1 MAVLL
6 TAQQLNDVF
15 KPVTELTKTITNSAL
30 VQPVKN
36 VAGQLPSQNSM
47 MARGLGGSPVAQA
60 LANLNFPL
68 QETKEAVEESSNQA
82 QQVESESS
90 SIISGELDIIK
101 DLLSHIA
108 IDTEGLVNLNAE
120 LLSAWVDQATMERI
134 MHEEQMAQ
142 SAADRLRQIEE
153 SRERAGASG
162 KASDDGLG
170 KAEKVPDKSGGLF
183 SQIGGMFSKI
193 PGFGM
198 VSSLFSG
205 GLGGI
210 TKIFG
215 KLFFPFQIVLGV
227 LSFVEGFIKGKEE
240 GGVGEGITQGFE
252 KVIENLIDVPLN
264 MLKDLLA
271 WALGALGFD
280 EASEQVAGFDINISA
295 IVRPIADFFSMIGNM
310 FSNIAVMVD
319 DALNYASDLGSKA
332 LDKINPMNWFG
343 GDDEEEV
350 IEKVPTPRVTP
361 KSLEATGNIGAIDDI
376 VKAAPAK
383 ATPASAAAELTESEK
398 FFAEE
403 RRLSDEQPQEWRD
416 RAEQRAARISPER
429 RARADAAMAGKA
441 ELTNE
446 EEEKKRREVI
456 AKWQAK
462 KEALE
467 ADISALEEKERT
479 GELSES
485 EKSNLT
491 KMQRKKRTAGKLI
504 ATNEE
509 KLAQLTGTDIRGA
522 AAGRIQDAGVA
533 KAGAGGGAA
542 IVNAPVTNVQ
552 EGSKSSVVMPQ
563 SRDLHGDPSL
573 AQVSAAAA
581 P

>member
-1 MAVLL
+1 MLL

-15 KPVTELTKTITNSAL
+15 KPVTELTKSIANSAL

-90 SIISGELDIIK
+90 SIISGELDVIK

-120 LLSAWVDQATMERI
+120 LLSTWVDQATMERI

-153 SRERAGASG
+153 SRERARESG
-162 KASDDGLG
+162 KTSDDEPG

-205 GLGGI
+205 GVGGI

-215 KLFFPFQIVLGV
+215 KLFIPFTIVLGI
-227 LSFVEGFIKGKEE
+227 LSFVEGFMKGKEE
-240 GGVGEGITQGFE
+240 GGIGEGVIQGLE
-252 KVIENLIDVPLN
+252 MLIENILDVPLN

-271 WALGALGFD
+271 WALDTLGFD
-280 EASEQVAGFDINISA
+280 EASEQVAKFDFDISS
-295 IVRPIADFFSMIGNM
+295 IVRPIIDFFTGLFDTLMDIPNQISDFVKNQIADVPFIGGAI
-310 FSNIAVMVD
+310 SSI
-319 DALNYASDLGSKA
+319 GSF
-332 LDKINPMNWFG
+332 FG
-343 GDDEEEV
+343 GDDEE
-350 IEKVPTPRVTP
+350 
-361 KSLEATGNIGAIDDI
+361 L
-376 VKAAPAK
+376 AK
-383 ATPASAAAELTESEK
+383 ATPASAAAEIKRNKEGFRMSPEEMSEEEQEDAFAARRSKIRKDNNLGRYNSSTNDFFRKRDKASQDKVDAFNQAQTEKHNSPEMVAK
-398 FFAEE
+398 REAMMAQENIQLAEE
-403 RRLSDEQPQEWRD
+403 AI
-416 RAEQRAARISPER
+416 AEETDPAI
-429 RARADAAMAGKA
+429 KA
-441 ELTNE
+441 EML
-446 EEEKKRREVI
+446 
-456 AKWQAK
+456 
-462 KEALE
+462 KELE
-467 ADISALEEKERT
+467 GMRASM
-479 GELSES
+479 GGS
-485 EKSNLT
+485 
-491 KMQRKKRTAGKLI
+491 
-504 ATNEE
+504 
-509 KLAQLTGTDIRGA
+509 DIRGA

-533 KAGAGGGAA
+533 KAGAGGGPTV
-542 IVNAPVTNVQ
+542 VNAPVTNVQ

-563 SRDLHGDPSL
+563 GRDLHADPSL
-573 AQVSAAAA
+573 AQIN

>member
-1 MAVLL
+1 VLL

-15 KPVTELTKTITNSAL
+15 KPVTELTKSIANSAL

-170 KAEKVPDKSGGLF
+170 AAEKVPDKSGGLF

-295 IVRPIADFFSMIGNM
+295 IVRPIADFFSMIGNI

-383 ATPASAAAELTESEK
+383 ATPATTRKKFKDLTPAE
-398 FFAEE
+398 
-403 RRLSDEQPQEWRD
+403 R
-416 RAEQRAARISPER
+416 
-429 RARADAAMAGKA
+429 
-441 ELTNE
+441 
-446 EEEKKRREVI
+446 
-456 AKWQAK
+456 
-462 KEALE
+462 
-467 ADISALEEKERT
+467 KERT
-479 GELSES
+479 RQHNIKRETGRLEKLKASKGDLERQAGNLREGIAGGDTDPQTLKNLNNIIASAAQYDKLIKAKES
-485 EKSNLT
+485 ELEVLK
-491 KMQRKKRTAGKLI
+491 G
-504 ATNEE
+504 
-509 KLAQLTGTDIRGA
+509 GDIRGA
-522 AAGRIQDAGVA
+522 AAGRMQDAGIA
-533 KAGAGGGAA
+533 RAGAGGGTT
-542 IVNAPVTNVQ
+542 VVSAPVTNVQ

-563 SRDLHGDPSL
+563 SRDLHADPSL
-573 AQVSAAAA
+573 AQIN

>member
-15 KPVTELTKTITNSAL
+15 KPVTELTKTIANSAL

-47 MARGLGGSPVAQA
+47 MASGLGGSPVAQA

-68 QETKEAVEESSNQA
+68 EETKEAVEESSNQA
-82 QQVESESS
+82 KQVESESS

-120 LLSAWVDQATMERI
+120 LLSTWVDQATMERI

-170 KAEKVPDKSGGLF
+170 AAEKVPDKSGGLF

-205 GLGGI
+205 GVGGI

-215 KLFFPFQIVLGV
+215 KLFFPITIVMGI

-240 GGVGEGITQGFE
+240 GGIGEGITQGFE
-252 KVIENLIDVPLN
+252 MLINNLIDVPLN

-295 IVRPIADFFSMIGNM
+295 IVRPIADFFSMIGNI

-350 IEKVPTPRVTP
+350 VEKVPTPRVTP
-361 KSLEATGNIGAIDDI
+361 KSAAATGNIGAIDDL
-376 VKAAPAK
+376 AK
-383 ATPASAAAELTESEK
+383 ATPASAAAEIKRNKEG
-398 FFAEE
+398 F
-403 RRLSDEQPQEWRD
+403 
-416 RAEQRAARISPER
+416 RISPEEMSEKEQEDAWVAR
-429 RARADAAMAGKA
+429 RTKIMKDNNLKRYDSSTNDFFEKRDKASQDKVDAFNQAQTEKHNSPEMVAKREAMMAQENIQLAEEAIAEETDPAIKA
-441 ELTNE
+441 EML
-446 EEEKKRREVI
+446 
-456 AKWQAK
+456 
-462 KEALE
+462 KELE
-467 ADISALEEKERT
+467 GMRASM
-479 GELSES
+479 GGS
-485 EKSNLT
+485 
-491 KMQRKKRTAGKLI
+491 
-504 ATNEE
+504 
-509 KLAQLTGTDIRGA
+509 DIRGA

-533 KAGAGGGAA
+533 KAGAGGGPTV
-542 IVNAPVTNVQ
+542 VNAPVTNVQ
-552 EGSKSSVVMPQ
+552 EGTKTSVGMHHSP
-563 SRDLHGDPSL
+563 DLTTDLSL
-573 AQVSAAAA
+573 TQVSAAAM

>member
-1 MAVLL
+1 MAMLL

-15 KPVTELTKTITNSAL
+15 KPVTELTKSIANSAL

-90 SIISGELDIIK
+90 SIISGELDVIK

-120 LLSAWVDQATMERI
+120 LLSTWVDQATMERI

-153 SRERAGASG
+153 SRERARESG
-162 KASDDGLG
+162 KTSDDEPG

-205 GLGGI
+205 GVGGI

-215 KLFFPFQIVLGV
+215 KLFIPFTIVLGI
-227 LSFVEGFIKGKEE
+227 LSFVEGFMKGKEE
-240 GGVGEGITQGFE
+240 GGIGEGVIQGLE
-252 KVIENLIDVPLN
+252 MLIENILDVPLN

-271 WALGALGFD
+271 WALDTLGFD
-280 EASEQVAGFDINISA
+280 EASEQVAKFDFDISS
-295 IVRPIADFFSMIGNM
+295 IVRPIIDFFTGLFDTLMDIPNQISDFVKNQIADVPFIGGAI
-310 FSNIAVMVD
+310 SSI
-319 DALNYASDLGSKA
+319 GSF
-332 LDKINPMNWFG
+332 FG
-343 GDDEEEV
+343 GDDEE
-350 IEKVPTPRVTP
+350 
-361 KSLEATGNIGAIDDI
+361 L
-376 VKAAPAK
+376 AK
-383 ATPASAAAELTESEK
+383 ATPASAAAEIKRNKEGFRMSPEEMSEEEQEDAFAARRSKIRKDNNLGRYNSSTNDFFRKRDKASQDKVDAFNQAQTEKHNSPEMVAK
-398 FFAEE
+398 REAMMAQENIQLAEE
-403 RRLSDEQPQEWRD
+403 AI
-416 RAEQRAARISPER
+416 AEETDPAI
-429 RARADAAMAGKA
+429 KA
-441 ELTNE
+441 EML
-446 EEEKKRREVI
+446 
-456 AKWQAK
+456 
-462 KEALE
+462 KELE
-467 ADISALEEKERT
+467 GMRASM
-479 GELSES
+479 GGS
-485 EKSNLT
+485 
-491 KMQRKKRTAGKLI
+491 
-504 ATNEE
+504 
-509 KLAQLTGTDIRGA
+509 DIRGA

-533 KAGAGGGAA
+533 KAGAGGGPTV
-542 IVNAPVTNVQ
+542 VNAPVTNVQ

-563 SRDLHGDPSL
+563 GRDLHADPSL
-573 AQVSAAAA
+573 AQIN